1 MIPAAIV
8 FLLFFAIL
16 AFAWFYLQRAK
27 LRDAGK
33 TATSD
38 PVKTEAPAPTDPAP

>member
-1 MIPAAIV
+1 MIPAAVI

-27 LRDAGK
+27 SRDAGK
-33 TATSD
+33 TNTDTSEATSR
-38 PVKTEAPAPTDPAP
+38 PSDPAP